1 MQTKTYCITMKT
13 RDCYT
18 LPSKNSSKKAVG
30 SEMTSD
36 IQFSTRVLRGWP
48 REWSRKAGPHALLDT
63 ADPGEVQRNLKVHG
77 KISFATLSRSRVTPQ
92 LFSDMMHLL
101 TDSSQDSAHALYLCL
116 FTAFPS

>member
-1 MQTKTYCITMKT
+1 MQTKTYCVTMKT

-48 REWSRKAGPHALLDT
+48 RKAGPHALLDT